1 MKFLRRLNYI
11 LYRFQKTLLVILFS
25 ALFLFSSL
33 QVILRIF
40 FNRGFT
46 SADIFTRYMVLWV
59 AFLGAALATFKKR
72 HINLDVVSKQLKKIN
87 ENLVNLI
94 TNSASFIIMVF
105 MSWAG
110 ISFIANE
117 ISNTTKIF
125 FVPVWIMELII
136 PMTFIFMGL
145 IFFQRAIEAIACMA
159 PGRKKWYL

>member
-11 LYRFQKTLLVILFS
+11 LYKFQKILIVILFG

-33 QVILRIF
+33 QVILRLF
-40 FNRGFT
+40 FKSGFT

-94 TNSASFIIMVF
+94 INTASFIIMVF
-105 MSWAG
+105 MSWAAV
-110 ISFIANE
+110 SFIINE
-117 ISNTTKIF
+117 ISDTTKVF
-125 FVPVWIMELII
+125 FVPIWIMESII

-145 IFFQRAIEAIACMA
+145 MFLQRAIEAITCMA
-159 PGRKKWYL
+159 AGRRK